1 MPYAGELPQ
10 RANGSLIAFETGEAV
25 AYGLYNAQERGTL
38 FIDPGTPVYAGM
50 VVGVSAKPDDLAVN
64 VCKKKARH
72 KHAGLRQRRGAAA
85 YTPRRMS
92 LEESLEFL
100 REDEMLE
107 VTPKTLRI
115 RKRILDHAQRM
126 RELKSVSS

>member
-1 MPYAGELPQ
+1 MII
-10 RANGSLIAFETGEAV
+10 GSNPKAE
-25 AYGLYNAQERGTL
+25 
-38 FIDPGTPVYAGM
+38 
-50 VVGVSAKPDDLAVN
+50 DLVVN
-64 VCKKKARH
+64 VCKT
-72 KHAGLRQRRGAAA
+72 KHLTNTRASGSDDSLRL
-85 YTPRRMS
+85 TPPRVMS